1 MEIFKRIPQKV
12 SEGFYLHA
20 KHATNEN
27 SKTTKIKYKWKIE
40 KKKKKKEISLC
51 TKNGKNI

>member
-27 SKTTKIKYKWKIE
+27 SK
-40 KKKKKKEISLC
+40 KKKKKKNVFCLISES
-51 TKNGKNI
+51 TISKQENIDR

>member
-27 SKTTKIKYKWKIE
+27 SKTTKIKCKKNRE
-40 KKKKKKEISLC
+40 KKKKERDLSLHEEWKKYR
-51 TKNGKNI
+51 